1 MAFKIASLGMTTTV
15 RPGPAPAIT
24 RGRAVDTLL
33 PMFLAWREMRRA
45 KARFG
50 LLAGAV
56 GLLLFLI
63 LVQQTLQAG
72 LVGAFVGGLRNQSA
86 EVLVYSVDG
95 RRNLQGSVVPPDLEA
110 AVRAVEGVG
119 RAGRIGQTTV
129 SVTAD
134 DDLASATVLGYEQE
148 GLGSPTDLEEGRLP
162 EGPGEAVANVTDA
175 ELGFAVGDTL
185 RVEPG
190 GLEVTVV
197 GAARDINLLVQPTLF
212 MPYDGYV
219 AVVAAANPDGGEP
232 LPSAIAAEPADG
244 LAPDELVERINAVSD
259 DADALTRGA
268 AADATPGVANI
279 RQSFQIIFAL
289 FALVVPLVTGLF
301 FLIITFQKAP
311 ALTLLRA
318 IGAPAGRLVAAL
330 LVQVVAVVAVGCAVG
345 TLLYLPFSGLRVGSI
360 ALSFQSG
367 AVVGWTIA
375 LLVLSALSSL
385 VAVRRVLAIDPIEA
399 TTTAGGLR

>member
-1 MAFKIASLGMTTTV
+1 
-15 RPGPAPAIT
+15 
-24 RGRAVDTLL
+24 
-33 PMFLAWREMRRA
+33 MFLALREMRRA

-72 LVGAFVGGLRNQSA
+72 LINAFVGGLRNQSA
-86 EVLVYSVDG
+86 EVVVFSVDG

-110 AVRAVEGVG
+110 AIRSVDGVG
-119 RAGRIGQTTV
+119 RAGQLGQTTV

-134 DDLASATVLGYEQE
+134 GQLTSATVLGYAEE

-162 EGPGEAVANVTDA
+162 ERPGEAVANVTDA
-175 ELGFAVGDTL
+175 DLGFAVGDTV

-190 GLEVTVV
+190 GLDLTVV

-212 MPYDGYV
+212 VPYDGF
-219 AVVAAANPDGGEP
+219 VAAVAATNPDGGAP
-232 LPSAIAAEPADG
+232 LPSAIAVEPAEG
-244 LAPDELVERINAVSD
+244 VAPEAVVERINAASD

-301 FLIITFQKAP
+301 FLIITFQKAA

-318 IGAPAGRLVAAL
+318 IGAPAPRLVTAL
-330 LVQVVAVVAVGCAVG
+330 LVQVVAVVAVGCALG

-360 ALSFQSG
+360 ALSFQQG
-367 AVVGWTIA
+367 AVVGWTVA
-375 LLVLSALSSL
+375 LLVLSVLSSL

-399 TTTAGGLR
+399 TTSAGGLR

>member
-1 MAFKIASLGMTTTV
+1 
-15 RPGPAPAIT
+15 
-24 RGRAVDTLL
+24 
-33 PMFLAWREMRRA
+33 MFLALREMRRA

-95 RRNLQGSVVPPDLEA
+95 RRNLQGSVVPPDLEE
-110 AVRAVEGVG
+110 AVRAADGVG
-119 RAGRIGQTTV
+119 RAGRLGQTTV

-134 DDLASATVLGYEQE
+134 GELASAAVLGYEEE
-148 GLGSPTDLEEGRLP
+148 GLGSPTRLEEGRLP
-162 EGPGEAVANVTDA
+162 TASGEAVANVTDA
-175 ELGFAVGDTL
+175 ELGFAVGDTV

-190 GLEVTVV
+190 GFEITVV

-212 MPYDGYV
+212 VTYDTFV
-219 AVVAAANPDGGEP
+219 ATVAAANPAGAEP
-232 LPSAIAAEPADG
+232 LPSAIAVEPADG
-244 LAPDELVERINAVSD
+244 VAPEDVVASINAARD
-259 DADALTRGA
+259 DADALTRSA

-279 RQSFQIIFAL
+279 QQSFRIIFAL

-301 FLIITFQKAP
+301 FLIITFQKSG

-318 IGAPAGRLVAAL
+318 IGAPARRLVSAL
-330 LVQVVAVVAVGCAVG
+330 LLQVVAVVVVGCALG
-345 TLLYLPFSGLRVGSI
+345 TLLYLPFSNLRIGSI
-360 ALSFQSG
+360 ALSFQGS
-367 AVVGWTIA
+367 AVVGWSAA
-375 LLVLSALSSL
+375 LLVLGALSALVS
-385 VAVRRVLAIDPIEA
+385 VKRVLAIDPIEA
-399 TTTAGGLR
+399 TTAAGGIR

>member
-1 MAFKIASLGMTTTV
+1 
-15 RPGPAPAIT
+15 
-24 RGRAVDTLL
+24 
-33 PMFLAWREMRRA
+33 MFLALREMRRA

-72 LVGAFVGGLRNQSA
+72 LVNAFVGGLRNQSA
-86 EVLVYSVDG
+86 EIVVFSVDG
-95 RRNLQGSVVPPDLEA
+95 RRNLQGSVVPPDLEEA
-110 AVRAVEGVG
+110 IRGADGVG
-119 RAGRIGQTTV
+119 RAGRLGQTTV

-134 DDLASATVLGYEQE
+134 GELVSAAVLGYEEE
-148 GLGSPTDLEEGRLP
+148 GLGSPRDLAEGRLP
-162 EGPGEAVANVTDA
+162 EAPDEAVANVTDA
-175 ELGFAVGDTL
+175 ELGFAVGDTV

-190 GLEVTVV
+190 GLEITVV
-197 GAARDINLLVQPTLF
+197 GSALDINLLVQPTLF
-212 MPYDGYV
+212 VPYQGFVD
-219 AVVAAANPDGGEP
+219 AVAATNPDGAEP
-232 LPSAIAAEPADG
+232 LPSAIAVEPADG
-244 LAPDELVERINAVSD
+244 VAPEVVVERINAASD
-259 DADALTRGA
+259 EADALTRGD

-279 RQSFQIIFAL
+279 QQSFQIIFAL

-301 FLIITFQKAP
+301 FLIITFQKAG

-318 IGAPAGRLVAAL
+318 IGAPAGRLVSAL
-330 LVQVVAVVAVGCAVG
+330 LIQVVVVVAAGCALG

-360 ALSFQSG
+360 ALSFQGG

-375 LLVLSALSSL
+375 LLALSALSSL

-399 TTTAGGLR
+399 TNTAGGLR